1 MKTLLV
7 IFSVF
12 SLISVF
18 CFFWDR
24 ALKANERE
32 RQYRA
37 ECEEHDKKMQA
48 AAKKREKEEA
58 QKAARAQRAA
68 ESAQRAEETER
79 RKAEK
84 HAAAMQRSEEKHTA
98 AMQRSEERH
107 AQRVRHAK
115 ELAAL
120 QPPKAAQEAPEEA
133 QAQQPSEAQ
142 PDAQSA
148 QQPAAVTPESF
159 AAKHA
164 SPAPHK
170 ARGAFAGQTVA
181 FTGRLYGMPRAEAIK
196 AVQARGG
203 RAFAGMPAGTTLLV
217 VGTLKGD
224 GNSRKLEKAD
234 EWIGQVRKITEK
246 QFFQMLEA

>member
-68 ESAQRAEETER
+68 E
-79 RKAEK
+79 
-84 HAAAMQRSEEKHTA
+84 
-98 AMQRSEERH
+98 
-107 AQRVRHAK
+107 
-115 ELAAL
+115 
-120 QPPKAAQEAPEEA
+120 
-133 QAQQPSEAQ
+133 AQQRLHALLLFHLLFF
-142 PDAQSA
+142 SA
-148 QQPAAVTPESF
+148 F
-159 AAKHA
+159 LCH
-164 SPAPHK
+164 
-170 ARGAFAGQTVA
+170 G
-181 FTGRLYGMPRAEAIK
+181 
-196 AVQARGG
+196 
-203 RAFAGMPAGTTLLV
+203 
-217 VGTLKGD
+217 
-224 GNSRKLEKAD
+224 
-234 EWIGQVRKITEK
+234 
-246 QFFQMLEA
+246 

>member
-1 MKTLLV
+1 MFYLQILAALALV
-7 IFSVF
+7 WIVC
-12 SLISVF
+12 ISIE
-18 CFFWDR
+18 CKSR
-24 ALKANERE
+24 KRKQAAQAKQAAAERE
-32 RQYRA
+32 KIA
-37 ECEEHDKKMQA
+37 QA

-68 ESAQRAEETER
+68 ESAQRAEEAER
-79 RKAEK
+79 RKAAK
-84 HAAAMQRSEEKHTA
+84 HAAAMQRA
-98 AMQRSEERH
+98 EERH

-203 RAFAGMPAGTTLLV
+203 RAFAGMPVGTTLLI

-224 GNSRKLEKAD
+224 GNSRKLDKAD